1 MGLAELKDS
10 QLKGGLVNAIGVDGC
25 RTLFADARPVSFAAR
40 QTIFLEGD
48 PGALLILIES
58 GRVEI
63 STTSLMGRKSVLAY
77 MGAGEVL
84 GEIATLDGGARSAD
98 AVASNA
104 VTGLALSRENVLEY
118 ISVRPEIAKAV
129 IVELCRKVRN
139 ASEMFATQSIIE
151 GEPRLARG
159 LLQLF
164 DKWGAESA
172 DGTTVLE
179 ERFSQQDIGEF
190 SGLARENVN
199 RQIKA
204 WSEVGVLRSDG
215 RQLVLLCRETLEHLA
230 ER

>member
-1 MGLAELKDS
+1 MGLGELKDS
-10 QLKGGLVNAIGVDGC
+10 HLEGVLVRAMGADGC
-25 RTLFADARPVSFAAR
+25 RALFSDARPVSFAAR
-40 QTIFLEGD
+40 QTIFVEGE
-48 PGALLILIES
+48 PGTSLIFIES

-63 STTSLMGRKSVLAY
+63 SNTSLVGRKSVLAY

-104 VTGLALSRENVLEY
+104 VTGLSLSRENVLGY
-118 ISVRPEIAKAV
+118 ISARPDIAQAV

-139 ASEMFATQSIIE
+139 ASEMFATQSIFD

-164 DKWGAESA
+164 DKWGAEHA

-199 RQIKA
+199 RQIKT
-204 WSEVGVLRSDG
+204 WTEKGVLRSDG
-215 RQLVLLCRETLEHLA
+215 RQLVLLDRETLEDLA